1 MSNLNSSLEVLFNKM
16 ESFVSSKTVVGEPIT
31 IGDVIIVPLVDIS
44 VGVGAGFGGENEKQK
59 EGKGGG
65 GLGAKITPSSTLVI
79 QNGAVQLVNIKNQDS
94 MNKLIDMVPGLI
106 SKLDLTSWF
115 KKDKKNIDDE
125 NFENDDHDKTTF

>member
-79 QNGAVQLVNIKNQDS
+79 QNGSVQLVNIKNQDS

-125 NFENDDHDKTTF
+125 NFENDAHDKTTF